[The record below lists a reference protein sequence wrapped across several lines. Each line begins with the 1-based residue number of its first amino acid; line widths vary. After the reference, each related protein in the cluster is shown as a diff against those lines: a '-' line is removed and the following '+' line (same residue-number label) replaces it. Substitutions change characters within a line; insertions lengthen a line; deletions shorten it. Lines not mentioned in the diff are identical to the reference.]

1 MSTGTARVIIQR
13 QNGEVLAD
21 HNLAHGTYGIGR
33 DPGNA
38 LYCDSEYLSRQH
50 ATLTLAPDQ
59 CWIEDNQSTHGT
71 FLNGARLT
79 EPTAAPRDQAVQIGD
94 LYLTITSP
102 STTDHAARLYVPGD
116 VIGNGRYTLK
126 QELGRGGGGVV
137 WLAQD
142 EHLQQAVAIKRL
154 PPELANDTVA
164 LGDLIGEVQK
174 ARLLSHPNIIRIHDF
189 VKLPDELSFITM
201 EHVDGTDL
209 GSLRNQQPNGC
220 FTWSRLEG
228 LAIQM
233 CEALQYAHEQKI
245 IHRDLKPANMMITRE
260 GNLKLADF
268 GIAASVSDSNP
279 KAEMEGDAS
288 GTTVYM
294 SPQQMRGLRP
304 EPADDIYA
312 LGATLY
318 DLITTRPPFY
328 TGDIFQL
335 VQDVPPPTISQRMA
349 DYSLENHLPPHAEQ
363 AIMLCLAKNPEERP
377 ASAKDLADLL
387 HPGEA
392 PPPPPPVPAPEE
404 IEEMES
410 ILSEPL
416 QHTRQFLEEN
426 LPQPV
431 TGWWRVAD
439 TRKRDYALFGI
450 LCCSLI
456 ILELIYSKL
465 EHDSFWQTLKANR
478 FFLPW

>member
-1 MSTGTARVIIQR
+1 MSTGSERVIIQR
-13 QNGEVLAD
+13 QDGEILAD
-21 HNLAHGTYGIGR
+21 YHLDPGTYGIGR
-33 DPGNA
+33 DFGNA
-38 LYCDSEYLSRQH
+38 LTADSDYLSRQH
-50 ATLTLAPDQ
+50 ATLTLTPDQ

-71 FLNGARLT
+71 FLNGTRLT
-79 EPTAAPRDQAVQIGD
+79 EATALPRNQAAQIGD
-94 LYLTITSP
+94 LFLTISTS
-102 STTDHAARLYVPGD
+102 TADQHAARLYVPGD
-116 VIGNGRYTLK
+116 MIGNGRYTLK

-137 WLAQD
+137 WLARD
-142 EHLQQAVAIKRL
+142 EHLQQSVATKRL

-164 LGDLIGEVQK
+164 LGDLISEVQK

-189 VKLPDELSFITM
+189 IKLPDELPFITM
-201 EHVDGTDL
+201 EYVDGTDL
-209 GSLRNQQPNGC
+209 GSLRNQQDDGC
-220 FTWSRLEG
+220 FNWNRLEG
-228 LAIQM
+228 LAVQM
-233 CEALQYAHEQKI
+233 CEALHYAHEQKI
-245 IHRDLKPANMMITRE
+245 IHRDLKPANMMISRD

-268 GIAASVSDSNP
+268 GIAASISDKSP
-279 KAEMEGDAS
+279 KSEMEGDAS

-294 SPQQMRGLRP
+294 SPQQMRGQRP

-349 DYSLENHLPPHAEQ
+349 DFKLENHLPPHVEQ
-363 AIMLCLAKNPEERP
+363 AIMQCLAKNPADRP
-377 ASAKDLADLL
+377 ASAKDLANLL

-392 PPPPPPVPAPEE
+392 PPPPPPTPAPEE

-410 ILSEPL
+410 ILSEPI
-416 QHTRQFLEEN
+416 QTTQQFLKEN
-426 LPQPV
+426 LPQPI
-431 TGWWRVAD
+431 TNWWRVAD

-450 LCCSLI
+450 LCGNLI

-465 EHDSFWQTLKANR
+465 EYETFWHTLKANR

>member
-1 MSTGTARVIIQR
+1 
-13 QNGEVLAD
+13 
-21 HNLAHGTYGIGR
+21 
-33 DPGNA
+33 
-38 LYCDSEYLSRQH
+38 
-50 ATLTLAPDQ
+50 
-59 CWIEDNQSTHGT
+59 
-71 FLNGARLT
+71 
-79 EPTAAPRDQAVQIGD
+79 
-94 LYLTITSP
+94 
-102 STTDHAARLYVPGD
+102 
-116 VIGNGRYTLK
+116 
-126 QELGRGGGGVV
+126 
-137 WLAQD
+137 
-142 EHLQQAVAIKRL
+142 
-154 PPELANDTVA
+154 
-164 LGDLIGEVQK
+164 
-174 ARLLSHPNIIRIHDF
+174 
-189 VKLPDELSFITM
+189 
-201 EHVDGTDL
+201 
-209 GSLRNQQPNGC
+209 
-220 FTWSRLEG
+220 
-228 LAIQM
+228 
-233 CEALQYAHEQKI
+233 
-245 IHRDLKPANMMITRE
+245 MITRE

-279 KAEMEGDAS
+279 KTEMEGDAS

-335 VQDVPPPTISQRMA
+335 VQEVPPPTISQRMA
-349 DYSLENHLPPHAEQ
+349 DYSLEHHLPPHAEQ
-363 AIMLCLAKNPEERP
+363 AIMLCLAKNPEDRP

-450 LCCSLI
+450 LCSSLI

-465 EHDSFWQTLKANR
+465 EHDSLWQTLKANW
-478 FFLPW
+478 FLLPW

>member
-1 MSTGTARVIIQR
+1 MSTGTVRVIIQR
-13 QNGEVLAD
+13 QHGEVLAD
-21 HNLAHGTYGIGR
+21 HNLTKGTYGIGR
-33 DPGNA
+33 DPVNA
-38 LYCDSEYLSRQH
+38 LTADSEYLSRQH
-50 ATLTLAPDQ
+50 ATLTLGQDQ
-59 CWIEDNQSTHGT
+59 CWIQDNQSTHGT
-71 FLNGARLT
+71 FLNGTSLT
-79 EPTAAPRDQAVQIGD
+79 EPTSLPYNQAVQIGD
-94 LYLTITSP
+94 LYLTITNP
-102 STTDHAARLYVPGD
+102 TTTDHAARLYVPGD

-174 ARLLSHPNIIRIHDF
+174 ARLLSHSNIIRIHDF
-189 VKLPDELSFITM
+189 VKLPDELPFITM
-201 EHVDGTDL
+201 EHVNGTDL
-209 GSLRNQQPNGC
+209 GSLRNQQSNGC

-349 DYSLENHLPPHAEQ
+349 DYNLENHLPPHAEQ

-392 PPPPPPVPAPEE
+392 PPPPPPMPAPEE

-439 TRKRDYALFGI
+439 TRKRGYALSGI
-450 LCCSLI
+450 LCSSLI

>member
-13 QNGEVLAD
+13 QNGEVLAN
-21 HNLAHGTYGIGR
+21 HNLDYGTYGIGR
-33 DPGNA
+33 DTGNA
-38 LYCDSEYLSRQH
+38 LSCDSEYLSRQH
-50 ATLTLAPDQ
+50 AILTLTPDQ

-71 FLNGARLT
+71 FLNGVRLT
-79 EPTAAPRDQAVQIGD
+79 EPTAVPSDQAVQIGD
-94 LYLTITSP
+94 LFLTITIP
-102 STTDHAARLYVPGD
+102 TATLHAARLYVPGD

-142 EHLQQAVAIKRL
+142 EHLQQTVAIKRL

-164 LGDLIGEVQK
+164 LGDLISEVQK

-189 VKLPDELSFITM
+189 VKLPDELPFITM

-209 GSLRNQQPNGC
+209 GSLRNQQSNGC

-233 CEALQYAHEQKI
+233 CESLQYAHEQKI

-279 KAEMEGDAS
+279 KTEMEGDAS

-335 VQDVPPPTISQRMA
+335 VQEVPPPTISQRMA
-349 DYSLENHLPPHAEQ
+349 DYSLEHHLPPHAEQ
-363 AIMLCLAKNPEERP
+363 AIMLCLAKNPEDRP

-439 TRKRDYALFGI
+439 TRKRDYTLFGI
-450 LCCSLI
+450 LCSSLI

-465 EHDSFWQTLKANR
+465 EHGSLWQTLKANW
-478 FFLPW
+478 FLLPW

>member
-1 MSTGTARVIIQR
+1 MSTGTERVIIQR
-13 QNGEVLAD
+13 QDGEVLAD
-21 HNLAHGTYGIGR
+21 HQLGPGTYGIGR
-33 DPGNA
+33 DLENA
-38 LYCDSEYLSRQH
+38 LTADSDFLSRQH
-50 ATLTLAPDQ
+50 ASLTITPDQ
-59 CWIEDNQSTHGT
+59 CWIEDNRSTHGT
-71 FLNGARLT
+71 FLNGTRLS
-79 EPTAAPRDQAVQIGD
+79 EATALPRDQAVQIGD
-94 LYLTITSP
+94 LFLTISRSKTP
-102 STTDHAARLYVPGD
+102 GHAARIYVPGD
-116 VIGNGRYTLK
+116 MIGNGRYTLK

-154 PPELANDTVA
+154 PPELADDTIA

-174 ARLLSHPNIIRIHDF
+174 ARLLSHPHIIRIHDF
-189 VKLPDELSFITM
+189 IKLPDELPFITM
-201 EHVDGTDL
+201 ECVDGTDL
-209 GSLRNQQPNGC
+209 GSLRNQQANGC
-220 FTWSRLEG
+220 FKWSRLEG

-233 CEALQYAHEQKI
+233 CEALQYAHEQQI

-268 GIAASVSDSNP
+268 GIAASVSDKSP

-294 SPQQMRGLRP
+294 SPQQMRGQRP
-304 EPADDIYA
+304 EPSDDIYA
-312 LGATLY
+312 LGVTLY
-318 DLITTRPPFY
+318 DLITSRPPFY

-349 DYSLENHLPPHAEQ
+349 DFKLENHLPPHVEQ
-363 AIMLCLAKNPEERP
+363 AIMQCLSKNPEERP

-392 PPPPPPVPAPEE
+392 PPPPPPAPAPEE

-431 TGWWRVAD
+431 TSWWRVAD
-439 TRKRDYALFGI
+439 TRKRDYTLLGI
-450 LCCSLI
+450 LCGSLI

-465 EHDSFWQTLKANR
+465 EHDSFWQTLKANQ